1 MNILNEKKEVT
12 PIITPSLGY
21 KLRSIN
27 WNEDFYFDNPIDKE
41 KINSIP
47 KAIEISKDI
56 FLAIEKSGMQY
67 RETYKWDEYLYFKMT
82 AENIFAATIYYYCKH
97 YPKEYCNLA
106 YIIATVCNPDIS
118 ILSEMLK
125 RDRETEIFIRGLNE
139 CHTLNVGS
147 EFTGIKNELTT
158 YLGRL
163 YTKEFFYLFTEGKYS
178 PNTSQFILLHYF
190 DNVIWQVEQLQ
201 KNGFLFLESNI
212 KKENDEESL
221 YDSYD
226 DGIPIKF
233 LINKGRLDF
242 SKISCMNPQKK
253 MKLTILNNNT
263 MKKIIFLI
271 MISFISLKSMAGDGD
286 KFFNISGGWQWKN
299 TVNAVVGLEFE
310 GKYHNAYE
318 LYIDLATAY
327 DKCPVCNKVCSDS
340 FWSYKTFGIG
350 AAYKPTISRG
360 KNSNL
365 RWRFGADLGAN
376 RKGFQASI
384 DIGLEYSYSFRNGMQ
399 VFVMQKNDF
408 VFWTRDH
415 FRNGLLVGVKFLINK

>member
-242 SKISCMNPQKK
+242 SKIMYESTEKNE
-253 MKLTILNNNT
+253 TNNINNNT

-415 FRNGLLVGVKFLINK
+415 FRNGLLVGVKFPINK

>member
-1 MNILNEKKEVT
+1 MNNLAAAIYMTAEGVPFMQAGEEFLRSKVKADGGLDENSYASPDSVNSLKWSNLEDEQYQNVFQYYKGLIAFRKAHPVLRLDNAEDVKAHATPVEDLDDNVVAFAITGDVDGETADGMYVIFNANNEKKEVT

-47 KAIEISKDI
+47 KDIEISKDI

-242 SKISCMNPQKK
+242 SKIMYESTEKNE
-253 MKLTILNNNT
+253 TNNI
-263 MKKIIFLI
+263 K
-271 MISFISLKSMAGDGD
+271 
-286 KFFNISGGWQWKN
+286 
-299 TVNAVVGLEFE
+299 
-310 GKYHNAYE
+310 
-318 LYIDLATAY
+318 
-327 DKCPVCNKVCSDS
+327 
-340 FWSYKTFGIG
+340 
-350 AAYKPTISRG
+350 
-360 KNSNL
+360 
-365 RWRFGADLGAN
+365 
-376 RKGFQASI
+376 
-384 DIGLEYSYSFRNGMQ
+384 
-399 VFVMQKNDF
+399 
-408 VFWTRDH
+408 
-415 FRNGLLVGVKFLINK
+415 

>member
-242 SKISCMNPQKK
+242 SKIMYESTEK

-415 FRNGLLVGVKFLINK
+415 FRNGLLVGVKFPINN

>member
-1 MNILNEKKEVT
+1 METNSRPEATASPVKQGQYSPRKRKDTTPKVNPQLAVELVYQELKRVEAYTKRIENAMEKGSQLEMSIEELIKTLKEESKKREEYYILKRGILLTQILLLGFLILIAIYKFWFSYVKIKHMNILNEKKEVT

-242 SKISCMNPQKK
+242 SKIMYESTEKNE
-253 MKLTILNNNT
+253 TNNI
-263 MKKIIFLI
+263 K
-271 MISFISLKSMAGDGD
+271 
-286 KFFNISGGWQWKN
+286 
-299 TVNAVVGLEFE
+299 
-310 GKYHNAYE
+310 
-318 LYIDLATAY
+318 
-327 DKCPVCNKVCSDS
+327 
-340 FWSYKTFGIG
+340 
-350 AAYKPTISRG
+350 
-360 KNSNL
+360 
-365 RWRFGADLGAN
+365 
-376 RKGFQASI
+376 
-384 DIGLEYSYSFRNGMQ
+384 
-399 VFVMQKNDF
+399 
-408 VFWTRDH
+408 
-415 FRNGLLVGVKFLINK
+415 

>member
-1 MNILNEKKEVT
+1 MASGTITEKWFFV
-12 PIITPSLGY
+12 L
-21 KLRSIN
+21 
-27 WNEDFYFDNPIDKE
+27 
-41 KINSIP
+41 
-47 KAIEISKDI
+47 
-56 FLAIEKSGMQY
+56 
-67 RETYKWDEYLYFKMT
+67 
-82 AENIFAATIYYYCKH
+82 
-97 YPKEYCNLA
+97 
-106 YIIATVCNPDIS
+106 
-118 ILSEMLK
+118 
-125 RDRETEIFIRGLNE
+125 
-139 CHTLNVGS
+139 
-147 EFTGIKNELTT
+147 GIK
-158 YLGRL
+158 Y
-163 YTKEFFYLFTEGKYS
+163 
-178 PNTSQFILLHYF
+178 
-190 DNVIWQVEQLQ
+190 
-201 KNGFLFLESNI
+201 

-242 SKISCMNPQKK
+242 RKSCMNPQKK

-399 VFVMQKNDF
+399 VFVMQKMILYFGHVTISEMDY
-408 VFWTRDH
+408 
-415 FRNGLLVGVKFLINK
+415 

>member
-1 MNILNEKKEVT
+1 METNSRPEATASPVKQGQYSPRKRKDTTPKVNPQLAVELVYQELKRVEAYTKRIENAMEKGSQLEM
-12 PIITPSLGY
+12 
-21 KLRSIN
+21 SI
-27 WNEDFYFDNPIDKE
+27 E
-41 KINSIP
+41 
-47 KAIEISKDI
+47 
-56 FLAIEKSGMQY
+56 
-67 RETYKWDEYLYFKMT
+67 
-82 AENIFAATIYYYCKH
+82 
-97 YPKEYCNLA
+97 
-106 YIIATVCNPDIS
+106 PDIS

-242 SKISCMNPQKK
+242 SKIMYESTEKNE
-253 MKLTILNNNT
+253 TNNI
-263 MKKIIFLI
+263 K
-271 MISFISLKSMAGDGD
+271 
-286 KFFNISGGWQWKN
+286 
-299 TVNAVVGLEFE
+299 
-310 GKYHNAYE
+310 
-318 LYIDLATAY
+318 
-327 DKCPVCNKVCSDS
+327 
-340 FWSYKTFGIG
+340 
-350 AAYKPTISRG
+350 
-360 KNSNL
+360 
-365 RWRFGADLGAN
+365 
-376 RKGFQASI
+376 
-384 DIGLEYSYSFRNGMQ
+384 
-399 VFVMQKNDF
+399 
-408 VFWTRDH
+408 
-415 FRNGLLVGVKFLINK
+415 

>member
-1 MNILNEKKEVT
+1 METNSRPEATASPVKQGQYSPRKRKDTTPKVNPQLAVELVYQELKRVEAYTKRIEKAMEKGSQLEMSIEELIKTLKEESKKREEYYILKRGILLTQILLLGFLILIAIYKFWFYGIKIKHMNILNEKKEVT

-242 SKISCMNPQKK
+242 SKIMYESTEKK
-253 MKLTILNNNT
+253 
-263 MKKIIFLI
+263 
-271 MISFISLKSMAGDGD
+271 
-286 KFFNISGGWQWKN
+286 
-299 TVNAVVGLEFE
+299 
-310 GKYHNAYE
+310 
-318 LYIDLATAY
+318 
-327 DKCPVCNKVCSDS
+327 
-340 FWSYKTFGIG
+340 
-350 AAYKPTISRG
+350 
-360 KNSNL
+360 
-365 RWRFGADLGAN
+365 
-376 RKGFQASI
+376 
-384 DIGLEYSYSFRNGMQ
+384 
-399 VFVMQKNDF
+399 
-408 VFWTRDH
+408 
-415 FRNGLLVGVKFLINK
+415 

>member
-242 SKISCMNPQKK
+242 SKIMYESTEKK
-253 MKLTILNNNT
+253 KLTILNNNT

-399 VFVMQKNDF
+399 VFDMQKNDF

-415 FRNGLLVGVKFLINK
+415 FRNGLLVGVKFPINK

>member
-82 AENIFAATIYYYCKH
+82 AKNIFAATIYYYCKH

-242 SKISCMNPQKK
+242 SKIMYESTEKNE
-253 MKLTILNNNT
+253 TNNI
-263 MKKIIFLI
+263 K
-271 MISFISLKSMAGDGD
+271 
-286 KFFNISGGWQWKN
+286 
-299 TVNAVVGLEFE
+299 
-310 GKYHNAYE
+310 
-318 LYIDLATAY
+318 
-327 DKCPVCNKVCSDS
+327 
-340 FWSYKTFGIG
+340 
-350 AAYKPTISRG
+350 
-360 KNSNL
+360 
-365 RWRFGADLGAN
+365 
-376 RKGFQASI
+376 
-384 DIGLEYSYSFRNGMQ
+384 
-399 VFVMQKNDF
+399 
-408 VFWTRDH
+408 
-415 FRNGLLVGVKFLINK
+415 